1 MADKK
6 TEKVKKEFRIVVD
19 SKRCKSCGICVAL
32 CPKQVLELTYPEF
45 HCEPVRMKD
54 CIGCLMCEQHCPD
67 FAILCHPKGPVSK
80 KGNQETE
87 EKVRE
92 KVSTGKGKNK

>member
-1 MADKK
+1 M
-6 TEKVKKEFRIVVD
+6 TEKKPKKEFEIVVD
-19 SKRCKSCGICVAL
+19 PMRCKSCGICVAL

-67 FAILCHPKGPVSK
+67 FAILCHPKGAVAGGGEK
-80 KGNQETE
+80 KE
-87 EKVRE
+87 EREVAADGPSRKVKKR
-92 KVSTGKGKNK
+92 